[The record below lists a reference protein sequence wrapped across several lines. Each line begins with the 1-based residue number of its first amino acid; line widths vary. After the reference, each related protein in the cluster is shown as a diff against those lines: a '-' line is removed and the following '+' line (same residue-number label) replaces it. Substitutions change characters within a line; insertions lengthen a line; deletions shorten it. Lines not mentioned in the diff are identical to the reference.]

1 MLFIILHWS
10 PVTLK
15 PRAIDQAAVF
25 DPLGV
30 RARWLSAVKHLS
42 QRQQES
48 IVFQPGV
55 KLLLKYYV

>member
-1 MLFIILHWS
+1 M
-10 PVTLK
+10 TLK